1 MKKSS
6 LIVLLFII
14 GKSLPSKVGKKPYV
28 FDENRRA
35 TYNISSQPV
44 ITSESIFT
52 TFEGEIKQFVAVC
65 ST

>member
-1 MKKSS
+1 M
-6 LIVLLFII
+6 
-14 GKSLPSKVGKKPYV
+14 

-44 ITSESIFT
+44 FTSESIFT

>member
-1 MKKSS
+1 M
-6 LIVLLFII
+6 
-14 GKSLPSKVGKKPYV
+14 

-65 ST
+65 STYYVLFSLIYFSPSSLLLYHVFVIHMF